1 MWNSNTSIGKHGK
14 CRLPSAMWAFACAAL
29 ASLAM
34 AAFSLGSAAQAD
46 QARVAGLFTQS
57 VSQGNWD
64 PGGYA
69 GFKAMCEKYDFKC
82 SHVEHATYEKA
93 PAILRD
99 LASKGYNLIVTHSGG
114 YASAIWEV
122 APEFPDTEF
131 VLYSWANTTKDL
143 KNYAAW
149 SMNWDEYGY
158 VLGVLAGSASQSGHI
173 ALVGGESIPSTKETI
188 EFISRGARSVNPNIK
203 IDVSYIGSWTDVAKG
218 KEIGLQA
225 IERGADFLIPIAD
238 TAGAGVQQA
247 AEENGKLTVGEYI
260 DQSPSYPKSIVTST
274 LLDYVGA
281 FDQIGEA
288 YAQDKLEGQIV
299 QLNINTGDFT
309 LKRPFQH
316 LTPDVEE
323 RVMEVFRGIGEGKI
337 EVNE

>member
-1 MWNSNTSIGKHGK
+1 V
-14 CRLPSAMWAFACAAL
+14 
-29 ASLAM
+29 ASLS
-34 AAFSLGSAAQAD
+34 FLGVAHAD

-64 PGGYA
+64 VGGYA
-69 GFKAMCEKYDFKC
+69 GFKAMCEKYKFEC
-82 SHVEHATYEKA
+82 THIEHATYEKT
-93 PAILRD
+93 PAILRN
-99 LASKGYNLIVTHSGG
+99 LASKGYDLIITHSGG

-158 VLGVLAGSASQSGHI
+158 VIGILAGAASKSGHI
-173 ALVGGESIPSTKETI
+173 ALVGGEAIPSTKETMD
-188 EFISRGARSVNPNIK
+188 FISRGARKVNPDIQ

-247 AEENGKLTVGEYI
+247 AEENGKLTMGEYI
-260 DQSPSYPKSIVTST
+260 DQSPSFPKSIVTST
-274 LLDYVGA
+274 LLDYVEA
-281 FDQIGEA
+281 FDEIGEA
-288 YAQDKLEGQIV
+288 YTQGKLDGQIV
-299 QLNINTGDFT
+299 QLNIAMGHFT
-309 LKRPFQH
+309 LHRPFQH
-316 LTPDVEE
+316 VSPAIEE
-323 RVMEVFRGIGEGKI
+323 QVIEAFNDIGAGKVKLS
-337 EVNE
+337 E